1 MNRPNSAKG
10 KQRTLRLSISKKIL
24 LGFILAVAI
33 SIAAFHWLRMIY
45 AVLVVL
51 VLAIVV
57 YLLIDRTLIR
67 PIRALTISVIESR
80 PTPGGFEF
88 NAPDIHTG
96 DELELL
102 TDALRRMAADMN
114 RQS

>member
-45 AVLVVL
+45 AVLVV
-51 VLAIVV
+51 AIVV